1 MKNTFNIIF
10 YTKKTRPNKD
20 GRFPI
25 YSRVTINGSR
35 VEFATNRTTANERLE
50 LHNGK
55 IKGSSEE
62 TTSLNAHLQSFR
74 HNIYEHYRELID
86 RQLPVNANSLK
97 NLVSGIDENRKTV
110 LTLFQEHNEQV
121 KERIG
126 KEYALATYKRFETTQ
141 THFRNFLLYRYKQ
154 NDMHFKQLDMKLLN
168 DFDTYLKNVKKCC
181 HNSALKYI
189 KLFKKIVRLA
199 IVTDLLEKDPF
210 MNFRGKVQEVE
221 RDFLTWQEL
230 EVIEKKE
237 FVIPRL
243 DLVRDIFVFSC
254 YTGLAY
260 VDVASL
266 TPADIT
272 KDRDGEF
279 WLHILRTK
287 TKGRTQVLLLP
298 KAMEIIKKY
307 KHYPVNE
314 SESKLLPSFSNQ
326 KMNAYLKEIAD
337 LCKVNKHLTFHSA
350 RHTFATTVT
359 LSNGVPIETVS
370 AMLGHKNIRTTQIYA
385 RILKEKI
392 GVDMKALK
400 VKLATHDIE

>member
-10 YTKKTRPNKD
+10 YTKMTRPNKD

-35 VEFATNRTTANERLE
+35 VEFATNRTTANDRLE

-74 HNIYEHYRELID
+74 HKIYEHYRELID
-86 RQLPVNANSLK
+86 QQLPVNATSLK
-97 NLVSGIDENRKTV
+97 NLVAGIDEKRKTV

-141 THFRNFLLYRYKQ
+141 THFRKFLLYRYKQ

-168 DFDTYLKNVKKCC
+168 DFDTYLKNTKKCC

-307 KHYPVNE
+307 KDYPVNE

-326 KMNAYLKEIAD
+326 KMKAYLKEIAD

-400 VKLATHDIE
+400 VKLATHD